1 MKFCNNCKIITEYFN
16 KKICAFC
23 ISKKLKSNSF

>member
-1 MKFCNNCKIITEYFN
+1 MKLCKKCKLITEYFN
-16 KKICAFC
+16 NKICSFC